1 MANSDKNIR
10 IETNKGKS
18 GYPNI
23 AFIGSTNDPIYLY
36 VLDDNTISFEGSTGQ
51 LFSVSNSV
59 TSGTIFS
66 VNDIS
71 GIPSLRIDA
80 DGTVGIAEYSGNV
93 GVGTVNPL
101 YKLDVNGDINA
112 GAGRTYRIGGTRVLD
127 STTLGSSVVNSSL
140 TGFGTVTSGTWNGST
155 IAVLYGGTGA
165 TTAADAR
172 TNLSAATAGT
182 NSDITVLNAL
192 QRLLVTIPTA
202 TGIGI
207 TVRGAT
213 SQTANLQQWQNSSS
227 TNLSWINS
235 AGAFNY
241 GATITHADGRAPV

>member
-101 YKLDVNGDINA
+101 YKLDVNGDINS
-112 GAGRTYRIGGTRVLD
+112 GSSKTYRIGGTRV
-127 STTLGSSVVNSSL
+127 
-140 TGFGTVTSGTWNGST
+140 
-155 IAVLYGGTGA
+155 
-165 TTAADAR
+165 
-172 TNLSAATAGT
+172 
-182 NSDITVLNAL
+182 
-192 QRLLVTIPTA
+192 
-202 TGIGI
+202 
-207 TVRGAT
+207 
-213 SQTANLQQWQNSSS
+213 
-227 TNLSWINS
+227 
-235 AGAFNY
+235 
-241 GATITHADGRAPV
+241 